1 MPASTVVTGINRTY
15 RVSVEGDLILN
26 ENVRESF
33 VVEEM
38 SNLNVER
45 KLAIHQEEER
55 EKAGQVCRYAEMAM
69 GEQGSKFPHLE
80 HQDRASAIDT
90 VAQGSNM
97 ASEYLPEG
105 EEIQ

>member
-55 EKAGQVCRYAEMAM
+55 EKARTLVARPRES
-69 GEQGSKFPHLE
+69 SKGKLDSF
-80 HQDRASAIDT
+80 
-90 VAQGSNM
+90 V
-97 ASEYLPEG
+97 
-105 EEIQ
+105 